1 VSREADLRT
10 RAKELLAAGKVAVV
24 VGYRAATRPG
34 KAQPAFVTSADECDS
49 LVFDERCGQ
58 NLANYLIGLKHKG
71 RIAVIAKGCDSRS
84 IVSLV
89 KEHQLDRANLH
100 VIGVGCTGVKEDGEL
115 DEACRTCIQRD
126 ALEYDEFVGEHAEP
140 AAPVAAE
147 PATDS
152 DARWQESAEEAARCI
167 RCYACRQVCPN
178 CYCPVCF
185 VDAGRPT
192 WLGKTT
198 ELSDN
203 AVFHIMRAL
212 HMAGRCVECGSC
224 ARACPMGIDLMKLN
238 RKAAQIVRERFGHV
252 AGMKPDEPPPL
263 TAFDPTD
270 RQEFIK

>member
-1 VSREADLRT
+1 MSREADLRK
-10 RAKELLAAGKVAVV
+10 RARELLAEGKVAVV
-24 VGYRAATRPG
+24 VGYHAATRPG
-34 KAQPAFVTSADECDS
+34 KAQPAFITSPEDCDS
-49 LVFDERCGQ
+49 LIFDKRCGQ
-58 NLANYLIGLKHKG
+58 NLANYLIGLKHNG

-89 KEHQLDRANLH
+89 KEHQLDRASLH
-100 VIGVGCTGVKEDGEL
+100 VIGVGCTGMKEDGEE

-126 ALEYDEFVGEHAEP
+126 ALECDEFIGEHAAAAPADLP
-140 AAPVAAE
+140 AAPAD
-147 PATDS
+147 PA
-152 DARWQESAEEAARCI
+152 ARWSAFADEATRCI

-203 AVFHIMRAL
+203 AVFHLMRAL

-238 RKAAQIVRERFGHV
+238 RKAAQIVRERFGHT
-252 AGMKPDEPPPL
+252 AGMKPDDAPPMA
-263 TAFDPTD
+263 AFDPED